1 MTQDLIVVVVRFH
14 SRGVVLRRGLG
25 MRHLLNEQSYGRD
38 QARDGD
44 DGKAGRETQ
53 LAPGQFRHEER
64 AGDTAKP
71 PHAKHPRD
79 AGGSPLRRT
88 RQPPFRFSPLAAE
101 LIHAAAA

>member
-14 SRGVVLRRGLG
+14 CRGVVLRRGLG
-25 MRHLLNEQSYGRD
+25 MRHLLNEQGDGRD

-44 DGKAGRETQ
+44 DRKDGRETQ

-71 PHAKHPRD
+71 PAQRSRI
-79 AGGSPLRRT
+79 ARR
-88 RQPPFRFSPLAAE
+88 LAA
-101 LIHAAAA
+101 LRKV